1 MKELMIE
8 ALKEAFDKLE
18 KQVPKT
24 KKVTRTSS
32 SILGMP
38 ILELPRFVKDNN
50 IPEDAIFDGVPNQY
64 DGLEDLVLSW
74 EIEVPTTDAEK
85 LDYKRTRFKDMA
97 WRFVYH
103 KLLDN
108 GYKRISNFSSS
119 SLKPFKDLNHY
130 DLFVE
135 NNFDIL
141 LEYYK
146 IYFTKNVLESKEE

>member
-1 MKELMIE
+1 MKKLIIE
-8 ALKEAFDKLE
+8 ALREAFDMLE

-24 KKVTRTSS
+24 KKVVKTSC

-38 ILELPRFVKDNN
+38 ISELPRFVKDNN
-50 IPEDAIFDGVPNQY
+50 IPEDAMFDGVPNQY
-64 DGLEDLVLSW
+64 DGLDDIVVSW
-74 EIEVPTTDAEK
+74 KIEVPTTDAEK
-85 LDYKRTRFKDMA
+85 LEYKRRRFKDVA
-97 WRFVYH
+97 WKIVYH

-119 SLKPFKDLNHY
+119 SLKPFEDLNHY

-135 NNFDIL
+135 NNFDTL

-146 IYFTKNVLESKEE
+146 IYFTKE